1 MEFFDFDSYIFIIIA
16 QSQAQSPPRASTA
29 AVPEV
34 DNQTGFGIQTTGV
47 PRVQQR
53 SAGIDFQGDG
63 RSNGLKWNSASSLS
77 RIAAQKRFGS
87 SAGVVQ
93 QQQHGGGQQW
103 NTTNTQHPYI
113 HNNTATTNNTHGRFQ
128 VPSRFDGSVTSNTT
142 QKQHP
147 PHQAQL
153 SEMQRQL
160 DAYKQQLLFK
170 QQEIDE
176 LRRQST
182 RIVMNNDV
190 SEKNAMHSDA
200 GLVRGGKRKS
210 GLSGASPSSG
220 VQEHNPNNSNN
231 EREYNDVVPGRGL
244 EHPSTPTL
252 EKSASFGETHVPC
265 IVPHVWTREARVHVS
280 LYDRLERVQRHVDR
294 IRKYK
299 SVRMNL
305 HGVND
310 GEFSGA
316 VLGTLETVMGSQKPN
331 WNDVSL
337 VLLSTIMHV
346 LYHDAKNMSEKYTV
360 EYVEDFID
368 FSTAL
373 FGILNEFAM
382 DGMCEK
388 MLDISQ
394 EKDESKDPLWGM
406 MQPDGKSISQS
417 IIYTM
422 GVAIMRDSGS
432 SIVLLEGM
440 LHFVLAMAEQRT
452 GSSRLF
458 FAPLLKSKEM
468 RHVLLNYH
476 SLRSMMIRF
485 IMICME
491 ERDVVVDMELSAALE
506 MKVSPSKHLT
516 ANQYR
521 TPSRLRPRTH
531 RRNSAIQKRLD
542 NADADYCDPS
552 WAPRLVQ
559 SVCLCLSVD
568 SSPDDEAWNSVRHCL
583 AFFANLLERH
593 AEALVSSV
601 IEYSRFE
608 GFDES
613 RLRNTGGPEHMIVK
627 TLPLQLIDIANKA
640 SGFLNSS
647 TAQIMPIYPEKE
659 FGSDTI
665 KRKGYLRRLRIV
677 QESLTLLRGCVA
689 HPRFGSTTVSSLAR
703 DSHLVLCVLEKMTRY
718 QSKKEDHKT
727 SKSEPILLGYP
738 LALWVQGIGTSSS
751 RASLCPTNLVSS
763 RGFDSYPSIEDI
775 TYLSR
780 AIKSIVLN
788 KLDADKAMLS

>member
-1 MEFFDFDSYIFIIIA
+1 VVVNDTGGFGVQTGGQQPSGGMEF
-16 QSQAQSPPRASTA
+16 R
-29 AVPEV
+29 
-34 DNQTGFGIQTTGV
+34 
-47 PRVQQR
+47 
-53 SAGIDFQGDG
+53 GDG
-63 RSNGLKWNSASSLS
+63 LTHGLKWNSVSSLS

-87 SAGVVQ
+87 GQQPGAGVVQ
-93 QQQHGGGQQW
+93 QRGGGQQW
-103 NTTNTQHPYI
+103 NAMDTQYPSVHNNGTNGRVAVPSRLDGSVSLNTRNTTQHPP
-113 HNNTATTNNTHGRFQ
+113 Q
-128 VPSRFDGSVTSNTT
+128 
-142 QKQHP
+142 
-147 PHQAQL
+147 QAQL

-160 DAYKQQLLFK
+160 DTYKQQLLFK

-182 RIVMNNDV
+182 RTMMNNNDV
-190 SEKNAMHSDA
+190 SEKNAMQGD
-200 GLVRGGKRKS
+200 GGIVRGGKRKA
-210 GLSGASPSSG
+210 GGSGASPSSG
-220 VQEHNPNNSNN
+220 VQEHNPNNNYNN
-231 EREYNDVVPGRGL
+231 TEREGNNIVPGRGL

-252 EKSASFGETHVPC
+252 EKSGSFGETRVPC
-265 IVPHVWTREARVHVS
+265 IVPHVWTAEARVQVS
-280 LYDRLERVQRHVDR
+280 YDIYDRLERVQRHVDR
-294 IRKYK
+294 IRNYK
-299 SVRMNL
+299 IVRMNL

-316 VLGTLETVMGSQKPN
+316 ILGTLETVMESKKPN

-346 LYHDAKNMSEKYTV
+346 LYHDAKNLNDKYSE
-360 EYVEDFID
+360 EYVEDFIG

-373 FGILNEFAM
+373 FGILNEFAT

-394 EKDESKDPLWGM
+394 EKDESRDPLWGM
-406 MQPDGKSISQS
+406 MQPDGKHISQS
-417 IIYTM
+417 IMYTM
-422 GVAIMRDSGS
+422 GIAIMRDSES
-432 SIVLLEGM
+432 SVVLLEGM
-440 LHFVLAMAEQRT
+440 LHFVLAMAQQRT
-452 GSSRLF
+452 GTSRLF
-458 FAPLLKSKEM
+458 FAPLLKSKE
-468 RHVLLNYH
+468 VQQILLKYD

-491 ERDVVVDMELSAALE
+491 ERDVVADMELSAALD
-506 MKVSPSKHLT
+506 MKISPSKQLT

-542 NADADYCDPS
+542 NADAEYCDPS

-568 SSPDDEAWNSVRHCL
+568 SSPDSEVWDSVRHCL
-583 AFFANLLERH
+583 TFFANLLEKH
-593 AEALVSSV
+593 AEALMTSV
-601 IEYSRFE
+601 VEYSRFE
-608 GFDES
+608 GFDLES
-613 RLRNTGGPEHMIVK
+613 RLGNTGVPDHMIVK
-627 TLPLQLIDIANKA
+627 TLPLQLVDIANKA

-647 TAQIMPIYPEKE
+647 TAPQIMPIYPANE
-659 FGSDTI
+659 FGSDTTRR
-665 KRKGYLRRLRIV
+665 KRYLKRLRIV

-689 HPRFGSTTVSSLAR
+689 HPSFGSTTVSSLAGE
-703 DSHLVLCVLEKMTRY
+703 SHLVLCVLEKMTRY
-718 QSKKEDHKT
+718 QSKKEDT
-727 SKSEPILLGYP
+727 ISKSEQVLLGYP

-763 RGFDSYPSIEDI
+763 RGFDSYPSVEDI

-788 KLDADKAMLS
+788 KLDADKAMTL